1 MRGLFTLCILCS
13 IALLIACENRDINE
27 GEEFR
32 PRAVKDNFDDTHFT
46 KITVDGV
53 EYIMTERD
61 NNNPH
66 EGFGFMAFRANK
78 LMEKQDTIISYLRTM
93 QHFQN
98 KLYSRMYRISED
110 SAQNEFE
117 AKFIEYLLQ
126 ETRELEELEREDLVN
141 TKTETSENEKEE

>member
-1 MRGLFTLCILCS
+1 MKKILTLGLLAML
-13 IALLIACENRDINE
+13 AGCENRDINE

-32 PRAVKDNFDDTHFT
+32 PRAVKDSFEDTHFT

-78 LMEKQDTIISYLRTM
+78 LMEKQDTILSYLRAL
-93 QHFQN
+93 QFFQN
-98 KLYSRMYRISED
+98 KIYTRMYSIPQD
-110 SAQNEFE
+110 SGQAEFMRKLDE
-117 AKFIEYLLQ
+117 FLLL
-126 ETRELEELEREDLVN
+126 EGGELQQLQKEDLRN
-141 TKTETSENEKEE
+141 TDSVTGSGTEEE

>member
-1 MRGLFTLCILCS
+1 MKKLALVSLLAILVG
-13 IALLIACENRDINE
+13 CENKDINE

-32 PRAVKDNFDDTHFT
+32 PRAVKDSFEDTHFT
-46 KITVDGV
+46 MVVVDGV
-53 EYIMTERD
+53 EYILTERD

-78 LMEKQDTIISYLRTM
+78 LIEKQDTLMAYLKTM

-98 KLYSRMYRISED
+98 KVYARLYGISED
-110 SAQNEFE
+110 SGQIAFE
-117 AKFIEYLLQ
+117 AKLFEFLAE

-141 TKTETSENEKEE
+141 SLNSPEEE

>member
-1 MRGLFTLCILCS
+1 MRKLFLVGS
-13 IALLIACENRDINE
+13 IALLFSCENKDINE

-32 PRAVKDNFDDTHFT
+32 PRAVNDNFEDTHFT
-46 KITVDGV
+46 KIKVDGV

-78 LMEKQDTIISYLRTM
+78 LMEKQDTLISYMRTL

-98 KLYSRMYRISED
+98 KIYTRMYGISED
-110 SAQNEFE
+110 SGQVAFEMKLIEFL
-117 AKFIEYLLQ
+117 KQ

-141 TKTETSENEKEE
+141 TSTQDTINDEEE

>member
-1 MRGLFTLCILCS
+1 MKKLVI
-13 IALLIACENRDINE
+13 IATIFLLGGCENKDINE

-32 PRAVKDNFDDTHFT
+32 PRAVKDSFEDTHFT
-46 KITVDGV
+46 KVVVDGV
-53 EYIMTERD
+53 EYILTERD

-98 KLYSRMYRISED
+98 KVYARMYGISED
-110 SAQNEFE
+110 SGQAQFESKLIEFL
-117 AKFIEYLLQ
+117 AV
-126 ETRELEELEREDLVN
+126 ETKELEELQREDLVN
-141 TKTETSENEKEE
+141 KGSSQEEE

>member
-1 MRGLFTLCILCS
+1 MRI
-13 IALLIACENRDINE
+13 LIATCVLLLVTISCENRDINE

-32 PRAVKDNFDDTHFT
+32 PRAVNDSFEDTHFT

-66 EGFGFMAFRANK
+66 EGFGFMAFRANNM
-78 LMEKQDTIISYLRTM
+78 LEKQDTIISYLRTL

-98 KLYSRMYRISED
+98 KLYARAYNIPED
-110 SAQNEFE
+110 SGQAEFDE
-117 AKFIEYLLQ
+117 KFMEFMAIES
-126 ETRELEELEREDLVN
+126 RELEALEREDLVN
-141 TKTETSENEKEE
+141 EAETSTNEKEE

>member
-1 MRGLFTLCILCS
+1 MRKLVILLALTCLFS
-13 IALLIACENRDINE
+13 CENRDINE

-32 PRAVKDNFDDTHFT
+32 PRAVKDSFEDTHFT

-78 LMEKQDTIISYLRTM
+78 LLEKQDTIISYLRTM
-93 QHFQN
+93 QYFQN
-98 KLYSRMYRISED
+98 KVYARMYGISED
-110 SAQNEFE
+110 SGRAEFE
-117 AKFIEYLLQ
+117 TKFLEFLLQ
-126 ETRELEELEREDLVN
+126 ETRELEELEREDLINVGSQGTTN
-141 TKTETSENEKEE
+141 DEEE

>member
-1 MRGLFTLCILCS
+1 MRKLVIL
-13 IALLIACENRDINE
+13 IALACLSSCENRDINE

-32 PRAVKDNFDDTHFT
+32 PRAVKDSFEDTHFT

-78 LMEKQDTIISYLRTM
+78 LLEKQDTIISYLRTM

-98 KLYSRMYRISED
+98 KVYARMYGISED
-110 SAQNEFE
+110 SGRAEFE
-117 AKFIEYLLQ
+117 AKFLDFLLQ

-141 TKTETSENEKEE
+141 TESQKTKNNEDE